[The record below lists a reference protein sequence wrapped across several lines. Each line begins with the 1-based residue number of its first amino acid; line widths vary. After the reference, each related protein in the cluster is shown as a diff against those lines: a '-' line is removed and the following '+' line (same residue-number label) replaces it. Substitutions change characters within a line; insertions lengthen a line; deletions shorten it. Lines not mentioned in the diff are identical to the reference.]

1 MTNLTTS
8 GEMSEKEKTK
18 ALLAQLSNSDGQQA
32 FVSRQI
38 NNINA
43 LSLEVPSDRAAGR
56 AFAHKQTVQN
66 SLPHKQIVR
75 NVLPKPDDG
84 HAWKVL
90 ARGGTSNSREQL

>member
-43 LSLEVPSDRAAGR
+43 LSLEVPSDRAAKR
-56 AFAHKQTVQN
+56 SFAQKQTVP
-66 SLPHKQIVR
+66 SS
-75 NVLPKPDDG
+75 LPKPDDEF
-84 HAWKVL
+84 AWKV
-90 ARGGTSNSREQL
+90 RGCVGNRNSGAQL